1 MAGAYRQPDD
11 DDWSAAAAEHGA
23 PADTDAAELIAQ
35 LRQLAADADPAG
47 VRQVVA
53 EVLSALD
60 RAAGGALREQLPHGL
75 PSAADPDLPGAADP
89 DLPGAADPDRA
100 GAADSGRSGDRHDG
114 AEDAGVEAAGRA
126 EPPVDLPDG
135 YENAPVDLPAG
146 DEQAESNPSTGA
158 DGPPANRLTREDEPP
173 VTLSDLEAAGSEE
186 RPTGSG

>member
-1 MAGAYRQPDD
+1 MAGAQRQPDG
-11 DDWSAAAAEHGA
+11 DDWSAAAEHGA

-35 LRQLAADADPAG
+35 IRQLAADADPAG

-60 RAAGGALREQLPHGL
+60 RAAGGALREQLPNG
-75 PSAADPDLPGAADP
+75 LPGATGYDGPADRREGADP
-89 DLPGAADPDRA
+89 AR
-100 GAADSGRSGDRHDG
+100 GDDNL
-114 AEDAGVEAAGRA
+114 AGRA

-146 DEQAESNPSTGA
+146 AEDAESTSSAET
-158 DGPPANRLTREDEPP
+158 DGPPANRLTGQDEPP

>member
-1 MAGAYRQPDD
+1 MAGAQRQPDG
-11 DDWSAAAAEHGA
+11 DDWSAAAEHGA

-35 LRQLAADADPAG
+35 IRQLAADADPAG

-60 RAAGGALREQLPHGL
+60 RAAGGALREQLPKG
-75 PSAADPDLPGAADP
+75 LPGATGYDGPAGSAPDQAGGDAD
-89 DLPGAADPDRA
+89 L
-100 GAADSGRSGDRHDG
+100 
-114 AEDAGVEAAGRA
+114 AGRA

-146 DEQAESNPSTGA
+146 AEDAESTSSA
-158 DGPPANRLTREDEPP
+158 DQDGPPANRLTGQDEPP